1 MSEKGLVHLYCG
13 DGKGKT
19 TAAVGLAVRAAGCGM
34 RVLLI
39 QFLKGMPT
47 GELESLAKLERV
59 TVVRGKASEKFTFQM
74 DARELQQTY
83 DLNCKNLL
91 TAMEKVRAGEC
102 ELLVLDEIC
111 GALATELVDEDL
123 LKSLIKRCKGQVE
136 LVVTGRNPPAWLWEQ
151 ADYITE
157 MCARRHPYEKGI
169 AARRGIEM

>member
-1 MSEKGLVHLYCG
+1 MSEKGLMHLYCG

-19 TAAVGLAVRAAGCGM
+19 TAAIGLAVRAAGCGM
-34 RVLLI
+34 PVLLV

-47 GELESLAKLERV
+47 GELDALAKLELI
-59 TVVRGKASEKFTFQM
+59 TVVRGKASDKFSFQM

-91 TAMEKVRAGEC
+91 TAMETVRAGGC

-111 GALATELVDEDL
+111 GAITAEVVDEDL
-123 LKSLIKRCKGQVE
+123 LKSLIERCKGQVE
-136 LVVTGRNPPAWLWEQ
+136 LVLTGRNPPAWLWEQ